1 MGYKIDLGSWNGIF
15 AVPCDIVDRQ
25 LRLAGCAQLK
35 ALLYILRHSGQAVD
49 VSELAQVCAVSEA
62 DAADAVEYWRQE
74 GIISCEGEQLT
85 PAVRGNTIEMPIPVC
100 PEEQPESVY
109 ASAPILPAV
118 SAPETADKA
127 APPKPKA
134 KEKIRY
140 SYDECVQMMSCDDE
154 LRQMLSVLEGILC
167 KNLNH
172 TEMSVFITL
181 VKWYGLPASC
191 VAMLVEYCREI
202 GKATIAYIETTGIGW
217 VNDEITT
224 VEQVDAKIARLRSAR
239 SAWNRIRRL
248 LDIPER
254 APTKKEQEY
263 CAAWVNDLHSSD
275 ELILLAYERC
285 INSKGKLNM
294 SYMNGILS
302 NWHKKGIVTPE
313 QAEKDSAPSVS
324 ASTDSKKTT
333 SGMYSPTYNKDD
345 IEALLD
351 EDWLDDA

>member
-1 MGYKIDLGSWNGIF
+1 LGYKIDLGSWNGIF

-25 LRLAGCAQLK
+25 LRLAGPAQLK
-35 ALLYILRHSGQAVD
+35 ALLYILRHSGRYVD
-49 VSELAQVCAVSEA
+49 LAELAHVCAVSEA
-62 DAADAVEYWRQE
+62 DAADAVEYWCQE
-74 GIISCEGEQLT
+74 GIISCESEQLS
-85 PAVRGNTIEMPIPVC
+85 PAINGTMTETSSSMFT
-100 PEEQPESVY
+100 EEQPESIP
-109 ASAPILPAV
+109 ASAPLSPAV
-118 SAPETADKA
+118 SAPQPDASADS
-127 APPKPKA
+127 PRPKA

-140 SYDECVQMMSCDDE
+140 SYDECVQMMSCDNE

-172 TEMSVFITL
+172 TEISVFITL

-202 GKATIAYIETTGIGW
+202 GKATIAYIETTGISW
-217 VNDEITT
+217 VNEEITT

-239 SAWNRIRRL
+239 SAWNRVRRV

-263 CAAWVNDLHSSD
+263 SAAWVNDLHSSD
-275 ELILLAYERC
+275 ELILLAYEKC
-285 INSKGKLNM
+285 INNKGKLNM

-302 NWHKKGIVTPE
+302 KWHKKGIITPE
-313 QAEKDSAPSVS
+313 QVEKDSASSVPSP
-324 ASTDSKKTT
+324 ANNKTT
-333 SGMYSPTYNKDD
+333 SSGMYSPTYNKDD